1 MSSASV
7 TEPRPLRAD
16 ARRNRER
23 VLQAARET
31 FAEHGL
37 DAQMEDMARRAG
49 VGVGTVYRHFPNK
62 EAVVDALV
70 ADYFAQLVTR
80 ANEALAIDDPWEAFT
95 TYMWGAADLL
105 GANRGLSEIT
115 AGGQM
120 REGAERAGIFG
131 PVNELIARAQRA
143 GVMRPDVTGNDVPH
157 IMCACGRVQVLG
169 ADSDEEAWRRHMTIM
184 LDGLRAGDRTPL
196 PGS

>member
-1 MSSASV
+1 LSSADV
-7 TEPRPLRAD
+7 TERPLRAD

-23 VLQAARET
+23 VLAAARKC
-31 FAEHGL
+31 FAEAGL

-70 ADYFAQLVTR
+70 DDYFAQLVQR
-80 ANEALAIDDPWEAFT
+80 AQAALEIEDPWEAFS
-95 TYMWGAADLL
+95 TYIWGAAELL

-120 REGAERAGIFG
+120 RDAAERSGVFG
-131 PVNELIARAQRA
+131 PVDELIARAQRA
-143 GVMRPDVTGNDVPH
+143 GVMRPDVSGADIPH
-157 IMCACGRVQVLG
+157 IMCACGRVQVMG
-169 ADSDEEAWRRHMTIM
+169 AEDHENAWRRHLTIM
-184 LDGLRAGDRTPL
+184 LDGLRAAERSPL
-196 PGS
+196 PG

>member
-1 MSSASV
+1 LSSASI
-7 TEPRPLRAD
+7 TDRPLRAD

-37 DAQMEDMARRAG
+37 DAQMEDLARRAG

-62 EAVVDALV
+62 EAVVDALIG
-70 ADYFAQLVTR
+70 DYFDQLVTQ
-80 ANEALAIDDPWEAFT
+80 AKDALEMDDPWEAFCA
-95 TYMWGAADLL
+95 YMWAAADLL

-120 REGAERAGIFG
+120 RDAAERAGLFG
-131 PVNELIARAQRA
+131 PVNELISRAQHA

-169 ADSDEEAWRRHMTIM
+169 TGDEETAWRRHMTIM
-184 LDGLRAGDRTPL
+184 LDGLRAGAPSRL
-196 PGS
+196 PG

>member
-1 MSSASV
+1 LSSASV
-7 TEPRPLRAD
+7 TERPLRAD

-23 VLQAARET
+23 VLQAAREA

-37 DAQMEDMARRAG
+37 DAQMEDLARRAG

-62 EAVVDALV
+62 EAVLDALV
-70 ADYFAQLVTR
+70 SDYFDELVTQ
-80 ANEALAIDDPWEAFT
+80 ANAALAIDDPWEAFS
-95 TYMWGAADLL
+95 TYMCAAADLL

-120 REGAERAGIFG
+120 ATAAERSGIFP

-143 GVMRPDVTGNDVPH
+143 GVMRADVRGMDVPQ
-157 IMCACGRVQVLG
+157 IMCALGRVQG
-169 ADSDEEAWRRHMTIM
+169 MGTGDDEAAWRRHLTIM
-184 LDGLRAGDRTPL
+184 LDGWRVGEPTPL
-196 PGS
+196 PD